1 MQNER
6 DVGPSAPLWLLSHAE
21 GINGERSTLL
31 SSSFLGVSVR
41 LRVLGG
47 TLNLLTKPAYQSHGK
62 QGPVTVWNL
71 FLLPRAS
78 GTSASFTG
86 ALLTGCILRSSKR

>member
-47 TLNLLTKPAYQSHGK
+47 THQSHGK

-78 GTSASFTG
+78 GISASFTG